1 MVGVAQLVERQVVIL
16 DVAGSSPVTH
26 PTEAL
31 VTPLTRASAVCGVQ
45 QPGHSRCV
53 PFDSPALTVRRAT
66 DQLWEV
72 VEPQVYRGA
81 RDTFVVPA
89 GFRTDFASVPR
100 VVVWLIPRFGRY
112 TLAAVLH
119 DWLVTEGIRRGAVSA
134 RDADGVFRRALRE
147 LGVMPL
153 RRWLMWCGVR
163 WGALVNPLRR
173 AGWWRDALRV
183 LALSVL
189 AAPIVVPPAVLI
201 TAALALYAA
210 AESAVSV
217 VLPGTDR
224 RSDLGLRL

>member
-1 MVGVAQLVERQVVIL
+1 
-16 DVAGSSPVTH
+16 
-26 PTEAL
+26 
-31 VTPLTRASAVCGVQ
+31 
-45 QPGHSRCV
+45 V

-72 VEPQVYRGA
+72 VEPQVYCGA
-81 RDTFVVPA
+81 WDTFVVPA

-119 DWLVTEGIRRGAVSA
+119 DWLVTEGIASGAVSA

-147 LGVMPL
+147 LDVPPL

-173 AGWWRDALRV
+173 AGWWRDAPRV

-189 AAPIVVPPAVLI
+189 AAPMVVPPAVLI
-201 TAALALYAA
+201 TAALAVYAT
-210 AESAVSV
+210 AESAIAAAR
-217 VLPGTDR
+217 PGTGGRGDH
-224 RSDLGLRL
+224 GMRL